1 MQMLMQAA
9 ESRARVKV
17 KKETERQK
25 REEEAWGGVHANK
38 GARVRER

>member
-17 KKETERQK
+17 EKETERQK
-25 REEEAWGGVHANK
+25 REKKHGGGVANK